1 MNTKFKCT
9 RESCHNN
16 IITFIL
22 FKCIVV
28 QVWVNGSHNREGILV
43 YFSLCMFSPPPTFHT
58 DSTTAHAGK
67 HPLQMQNK
75 KGTRSIFHL
84 SNNWISSIPSSV
96 GLKPQSR
103 QMDVTQRFMSSSDSA
118 TKYQILSSVLRSK
131 TKLLSSSF
139 FVKERPASTWR
150 RGRNGADLLLSNSQA
165 TLRIY

>member
-1 MNTKFKCT
+1 MYCCT
-9 RESCHNN
+9 GLSQWQPQSWRHTCL
-16 IITFIL
+16 L
-22 FKCIVV
+22 FFMHVL
-28 QVWVNGSHNREGILV
+28 SSS
-43 YFSLCMFSPPPTFHT
+43 YFSHWLNHSPRRQT
-58 DSTTAHAGK
+58 STSNAK
-67 HPLQMQNK
+67 QE
-75 KGTRSIFHL
+75 RYIFHL
-84 SNNWISSIPSSV
+84 SNNWIFSIPSSV